1 MSEPRW
7 AAAHAAR
14 ESHWS
19 KLGTLGAHFAP
30 IIGPTFTGGPEWP
43 SRPGWQVIYPF
54 SGGTVVCSNGLS
66 DAFEDRD
73 PSVGYGL
80 EIYAGC
86 AERVEEIQGHWLMSM
101 VMQLSNVCAGHGG
114 IPALLERMGALT
126 VELENQSFPPD
137 TVLDNGRV
145 CALVGSRGPL
155 ENLSLP
161 QGRIPMVCATLIS
174 PEHTAEVLEQGES
187 RRRSLA
193 DALGW
198 VSG

>member
-14 ESHWS
+14 ETQWS
-19 KLGTLGAHFAP
+19 NFGTLGAHFAP
-30 IIGPTFTGGPEWP
+30 IIGPTFTGGPTWP
-43 SRPGWQVIYPF
+43 SRPGWQVVYPF

-66 DAFEDRD
+66 DAFEDQD

-86 AERVEEIQGHWLMSM
+86 SERVEEIQGHWLMSM

-114 IPALLERMGALT
+114 IPGLLERMGALT
-126 VELENQSFPPD
+126 VELENQGFPQEF
-137 TVLDNGRV
+137 VLDNGRV
-145 CALVGSRGPL
+145 CALIGTQGPL
-155 ENLSLP
+155 ADLSLP
-161 QGRIPMVCATLIS
+161 QGRIRVVSATLIS
-174 PEHTAEVLEQGES
+174 PQHTAEVLDQGES

-193 DALGW
+193 QELGW